1 MEGYLWFIVVIFV
14 WYIYGIFVFG
24 MVFGIMSLWLDV
36 YWLGEIIWCF
46 LIILWMIMIYNID
59 YMIINWFILWWENK
73 KVWLLSCW
81 NFCFVGIYICE
92 FFNVFCK

>member
-36 YWLGEIIWCF
+36 YWLGEIIWGF

-59 YMIINWFILWWENK
+59 YMIINWFILW
-73 KVWLLSCW
+73 
-81 NFCFVGIYICE
+81 
-92 FFNVFCK
+92 